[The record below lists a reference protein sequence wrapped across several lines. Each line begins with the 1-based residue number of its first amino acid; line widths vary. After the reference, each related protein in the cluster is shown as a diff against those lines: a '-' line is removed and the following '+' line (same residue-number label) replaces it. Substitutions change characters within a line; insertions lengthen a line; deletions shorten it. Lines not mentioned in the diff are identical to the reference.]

1 MWWYIIRGCAINLY
15 ANETRYIF
23 FGRPSFNENSKKLS
37 SQFWARTC
45 YQIYVEQRLFY
56 NHESHCRSLLWKR
69 RLLFKLLPKLT
80 NEHLKLTSYAV
91 MNIRLAVQVLSS
103 SVGNVLN
110 EFGPPETAGTAK
122 LCLMMDSFFDC
133 LNVRNKEEQKLK
145 RKSNIRPY
153 SDPDDE
159 RF

>member
-15 ANETRYIF
+15 ANETWYIF
-23 FGRPSFNENSKKLS
+23 FGRSSFNENSKKLS

-69 RLLFKLLPKLT
+69 RLRFKLLPKLT
-80 NEHLKLTSYAV
+80 NEHLKLTWYAV
-91 MNIRLAVQVLSS
+91 MNIRLAVHVLSS

-122 LCLMMDSFFDC
+122 FCLMMDSF
-133 LNVRNKEEQKLK
+133 LTVWTLGIKKNKSLRESQ
-145 RKSNIRPY
+145 I
-153 SDPDDE
+153 
-159 RF
+159 